1 MEKILYPL
9 WRNKAPSVPQKNDYG
24 KFPIE
29 YIFPSARQALIFAI
43 SNVGLSRSHLIAIPE
58 WSSHCVISSVG
69 EIATPIPIRE
79 VINHNIPVDGIL
91 LYEQWGWP
99 FSPSIQSNLQEKFI
113 NCKIILDRVDSADIN
128 NKNRMI
134 LYPEFD
140 QIDLISFSKILGLI
154 GGGLVKLNGVFLNF
168 SSDLDDKEILNNMT
182 NIPTDTINTLK
193 LINIYKNKIKF
204 LHPEL
209 MKWLKENDIMKALE
223 NESKIRHE
231 NLSKIINSDLSFDWP
246 EWMMRAFNDGAC
258 PGIVPLLKGQN
269 IDILLKT
276 QKYLLQS
283 YGIETIVYHFNWSG
297 NPIMLNYEKVL
308 AFPIHGLL
316 TKNLPLIIENLEKKR
331 E

>member
-9 WRNKAPSVPQKNDYG
+9 WRNKAPSVPLKNDYG
-24 KFPIE
+24 KFSIGH
-29 YIFPSARQALIFAI
+29 IFPSARQALSFAI
-43 SNVGLSRSHLIAIPE
+43 SSVGLRRPHLIAIPE

-69 EIATPIPIRE
+69 EIATPISIRE
-79 VINHNIPVDGIL
+79 VINYDIPVDGIL

-99 FSPSIQSNLQEKFI
+99 FSPSIQSTLEEKFK

-154 GGGLVKLNGVFLNF
+154 GGGLVKLNGVLLNF
-168 SSDLDDKEILNNMT
+168 SSDLEDKEILNNMT
-182 NIPTDTINTLK
+182 NIPTETPK
-193 LINIYKNKIKF
+193 LINIYKNNIKF

-209 MKWLKENDIMKALE
+209 MKWLKENDILKALE
-223 NESKIRHE
+223 NEGKIRHE

-246 EWMMRAFNDGAC
+246 EWMMRAFKDGAC
-258 PGIVPLLKGQN
+258 PGIVPLLKRQN

-276 QKYLLQS
+276 QKYLLNS
-283 YGIETIVYHFNWSG
+283 YGIETVVYHFNWSG
-297 NPIMLNYEKVL
+297 NPLRLKYEKVL

-316 TKNLPLIIENLEKKR
+316 TKNLPNIIENLEKKR